1 MAVFIDTSALLA
13 LLDRDDLHHKT
24 AAAIWRRLLH
34 ESSSLVSSNYIVI
47 ETAALTQRR
56 LGMAALRAVVED
68 ILPVLELIWVDK
80 ATHERAVEAL
90 LEKNRRKVSLVDC
103 TSFEVMRLQGCTQV
117 FCFDRHFAEEGFEK
131 LTQ

>member
-1 MAVFIDTSALLA
+1 VAILVDTSALFA
-13 LLDRDDLHHKT
+13 LLDRDDLHHET
-24 AAAIWRRLLH
+24 AAAIGRRLLH

-47 ETAALTQRR
+47 ETAALTQSR
-56 LGMAALRAVVED
+56 LGMAALRTVVED
-68 ILPVLELIWVDK
+68 LLPVMALIWVDK
-80 ATHERAVEAL
+80 ATHERAVEAV

-103 TSFEVMRLQGCTQV
+103 TSFEVMRIQGCTQV